1 MGFKYPTQVSNI
13 LIMEKQNFYDLNFDR
28 LKNFLTS
35 KVEIDST
42 KAKMRAQQM
51 FNAVYKKNI
60 KSFDELT
67 TFSLELRE
75 KIKKLISL
83 EKPKIVDIQK
93 SKDGTIKFLLELKDK
108 RNVET
113 VLIPDKSQSRYTIC
127 LSVSV
132 GCYLSC
138 EFCAT
143 AQISKNLVR
152 NLTPGEIISQ
162 IILSKDYIDDWST
175 QKKITNQV
183 LMGEGSPFL
192 NLDNVKVAIDNSK
205 NKDGLEYGRT
215 RITVSTVGVG
225 IKKNDKDA
233 IEWAA
238 KELDVYLAWSLHSS
252 IPKHRSKI
260 MPINDK
266 YSIDSLIPQLK
277 KYYDHT
283 KLPIFI
289 EWICLEEN
297 MTDEH
302 AKELVKIMK
311 KVPSKL
317 NLIEFNP
324 LANKDFKPASQ
335 ANIEKFSKTIQ
346 DNGFLSL
353 FRRSRGRD
361 INASCG
367 SLANKKSVGNE

>member
-1 MGFKYPTQVSNI
+1 
-13 LIMEKQNFYDLNFDR
+13 MEKQNFYDLNFDQ
-28 LKNFLTS
+28 LKAFL
-35 KVEIDST
+35 VECAEVEPG
-42 KAKMRAQQM
+42 KAKMRSQQL

-60 KSFDELT
+60 KSFEELT
-67 TFSLELRE
+67 TFGIELRN
-75 KIKKLISL
+75 KIKNLISL
-83 EKPKIVDIQK
+83 DKPKIIDIQK
-93 SKDGTIKFLLELKDK
+93 SRDGTIKFLLELQDK

-113 VLIPDKSQSRYTIC
+113 VLIPDKAQSRYTIC

-132 GCYLSC
+132 GYYLSC

-152 NLTPGEIISQ
+152 NLSPGEIISQ
-162 IILSKDYIDDWST
+162 IILCKDYIDDWST

-192 NLDNVKVAIDNSK
+192 NLDNVKIAIDNSK

-225 IKKNDKDA
+225 IKKDNVNA

-238 KELDVYLAWSLHSS
+238 NELDVYLAWSLHSS
-252 IPKHRSKI
+252 IPKHRSEL

-266 YSIDSLIPQLK
+266 YSINSLIPQLK
-277 KYYDHT
+277 KYYEKT

-289 EWICLEEN
+289 EWICLDEN
-297 MTDEH
+297 LTNDH
-302 AKELVKIMK
+302 AKELIKIMK

-324 LANKDFKPASQ
+324 LSNKDFKSATQ
-335 ANIEKFSKTIQ
+335 ENIDRFSKIIKEA
-346 DNGFLSL
+346 GFISL

-367 SLANKKSVGNE
+367 SLANKKVELNN

>member
-1 MGFKYPTQVSNI
+1 MKK
-13 LIMEKQNFYDLNFDR
+13 LNFYDLSFDQ
-28 LKNFLTS
+28 LKAFLI
-35 KVEIDST
+35 KNANVET
-42 KAKMRAQQM
+42 KKAKMRSQQL
-51 FNAVYKKNI
+51 FNAIYKKNI
-60 KSFDELT
+60 KNFDELT
-67 TFSLELRE
+67 TFGSELRV
-75 KIKKLISL
+75 KIKDLISL
-83 EKPKIVDIQK
+83 EKPKILDIQK
-93 SKDGTIKFLLELKDK
+93 SKDGTIKFLLELQDK

-113 VLIPDKSQSRYTIC
+113 VLIPDKTKSRYTIC

-143 AQISKNLVR
+143 AQISKKLVR
-152 NLTPGEIISQ
+152 NLSPGEIISQ
-162 IILSKDYIDDWST
+162 IILCKDYINDWSS

-192 NLDNVKVAIDNSK
+192 NLDAVKVAIDNSK

-225 IKKNDKDA
+225 VKKDNIDA

-252 IPKHRSKI
+252 IPKQRSNL
-260 MPINDK
+260 MPINEK
-266 YSIDSLIPQLK
+266 YSINSLIPKMK
-277 KYYDHT
+277 KYYEKT

-297 MTDEH
+297 LTDEH
-302 AKELVKIMK
+302 ARELIKIMK
-311 KVPSKL
+311 KIPSKL

-324 LANKDFKPASQ
+324 LANKSFKPATQ
-335 ANIEKFSKTIQ
+335 DMIDKFSKTIQ
-346 DNGFLSL
+346 EAGFLSL

-367 SLANKKSVGNE
+367 SLANRKSI

>member
-1 MGFKYPTQVSNI
+1 
-13 LIMEKQNFYDLNFDR
+13 MEKKNFFDLNFNQ
-28 LKNFLTS
+28 LKNFLIE
-35 KVEIDST
+35 KADVESN

-60 KSFDELT
+60 KNFNELT
-67 TFSLELRE
+67 TFGLELRK
-75 KIKKLISL
+75 KIEYLISL

-93 SKDGTIKFLLELKDK
+93 SVDGTIKFLLELKDK

-113 VLIPDKSQSRYTIC
+113 VLIPDKTQSRYTIC

-143 AQISKNLVR
+143 AQISKKLVR
-152 NLTPGEIISQ
+152 NLSPGEIISQ
-162 IILSKDYIDDWST
+162 IILCKDYINDWSA

-192 NLDNVKVAIDNSK
+192 NLDNVKIAIDNSK

-215 RITVSTVGVG
+215 RITVSTVGID
-225 IKKNDKDA
+225 IKKDNLNA

-266 YSIDSLIPQLK
+266 YSIESLIPQLK
-277 KYYDHT
+277 KYHDQT

-289 EWICLEEN
+289 EWVCLEEN
-297 MTDEH
+297 LTEEH

-311 KVPSKL
+311 RVPSKL

-324 LANKDFKPASQ
+324 LTNKDFKPASQ
-335 ANIEKFSKTIQ
+335 ENIDRFSKIIQ

-367 SLANKKSVGNE
+367 SLANKKSVGNG